1 MAKGQIAMI
10 DYERGA
16 GVIARDDGE
25 PDLCFRFVDLGGA
38 NIAAPGAR
46 VIFESIRSLRSG
58 KLRAVNVNVV
68 T

>member
-16 GVIARDDGE
+16 GFIARDDGE
-25 PDLCFRFVDLGGA
+25 PDLCFHIMDLGSE
-38 NIAAPGAR
+38 NVAAPGAR
-46 VIFESIRSLRSG
+46 VIFKSIRSSRSA
-58 KLRAVNVNVV
+58 KPKAVNVNVV